1 MCFSNIRPTHN
12 AKDECLRPTNSI
24 LSIALK
30 TSLPKRFFCSALL
43 ALTSMQ
49 ASAIGIGELTLVSRL
64 GERVEAHIDV
74 QLSKGEDIDDSCLSL
89 AALKEGAVDN
99 SNAFLQTG
107 LTTRFNKT
115 TGKIEIR
122 SKRPLNEPAA
132 EFSLNIQCKASV
144 SSHTKV
150 FAVLPEFAATTA
162 PVAAVAPKRIEAPA
176 PAVVAPKPAPS
187 LTEPPQIQDEK
198 PLAVEPSPSVPAKSK
213 KAVAAAAT
221 PQNQAK
227 SEFKLRL
234 SGAQLDISRV
244 GTLSANDRE
253 VISAQRKM
261 LDEDDQTAHLLAM
274 QYQMKA
280 MSEEIQTIRQKL
292 ASLEAAKV
300 EAKKAEPLVSSEIW
314 QLILKLLAGLAAL
327 GLTVFGVRHYQAMK
341 TRAPKLDQVA
351 ATEDTAIPP
360 TPVGEPSLGIVH
372 PSGSRQLQA
381 LQALQD
387 ELDMPISSS
396 NTDTA
401 NKEEQTVLEEAE
413 LYAVYGHPDKAIRIL
428 QEFLEQFPKSENAWM
443 LLLSIYSST
452 AQADEFERTSRKFL
466 SHNKNSPQWKIIQAL
481 GRTLDNDNELYQ
493 EEDTERGALWL
504 PSNST
509 KQRPIGD
516 ILIDLGYLSAQ
527 DMANCLGEFDPK
539 QHGRFGNYLL
549 TRRMINHSQLNEAL
563 LKQQS
568 EDGTEMAADE
578 AADWL
583 AEDTTPNE
591 VATAEEVEH
600 PTSDAHEH
608 VQDKAFPIDFVID
621 DKQRFTDEAVAAE
634 ESTAEEVTPPTVED
648 KAQPLAFHIDFD
660 LPSSDKPK
668 DN

>member
-1 MCFSNIRPTHN
+1 
-12 AKDECLRPTNSI
+12 
-24 LSIALK
+24 
-30 TSLPKRFFCSALL
+30 
-43 ALTSMQ
+43 MQ
-49 ASAIGIGELTLVSRL
+49 ASAVGIGELSLVSRI
-64 GERVEAHIDV
+64 GERVEAYVGV
-74 QLSKGEDIDDSCLSL
+74 QLGKGENIDDSCLSL
-89 AALKEGAVDN
+89 AAVKEGAVDS
-99 SNAFLQTG
+99 SNALLQTG
-107 LTTRFNKT
+107 LSARFNQT
-115 TGKIEIR
+115 THKIEIR
-122 SKRPLNEPAA
+122 SKRPLNEPVA
-132 EFSLNIQCKASV
+132 EFSLQIQCKDSI
-144 SSHTKV
+144 STNTKV
-150 FAVLPEFAATTA
+150 FAVLPEFGAAMP
-162 PVAAVAPKRIEAPA
+162 PV
-176 PAVVAPKPAPS
+176 AVVAPKVVAAPIPAVVVAKPAPS
-187 LTEPPQIQDEK
+187 QIDTAKMLEET
-198 PLAVEPSPSVPAKSK
+198 PLAVEPAPNAKKTSK
-213 KAVAAAAT
+213 KPAAT
-221 PQNQAK
+221 TTEKASK
-227 SEFKLRL
+227 GKTEFKLRL
-234 SGAQLDISRV
+234 SGGQLDISRV
-244 GTLSANDRE
+244 GKLSANDRE

-300 EAKKAEPLVSSEIW
+300 EAKKAEPLVSSDTW
-314 QLILKLLAGLAAL
+314 QLILKVFAGLAAI
-327 GLTVFGVRHYQAMK
+327 GLTVFGVRHYLEMK
-341 TRAPKLDQVA
+341 ARAPKPEQP
-351 ATEDTAIPP
+351 TEVEHAPQP
-360 TPVGEPSLGIVH
+360 ATPVGESTLSIVH
-372 PSGSRQLQA
+372 PTSARQYQA

-387 ELDMPISSS
+387 ELDVPISMADTDPSS
-396 NTDTA
+396 
-401 NKEEQTVLEEAE
+401 KEEQTVLEEAE

-428 QEFLEQFPKSENAWM
+428 LEFLVQLPKSENAWM
-443 LLLSIYSST
+443 LLLSIYSSN
-452 AQADEFERTSRKFL
+452 AQVAEFEKASRKFL
-466 SHNKNSPQWKIIQAL
+466 SHNKNSPHWKTIQAL
-481 GRTLDNDNELYQ
+481 GRTLDKDNELYR
-493 EEDTERGALWL
+493 EESHELGALWL
-504 PSNST
+504 PSNVT

-516 ILIDLGYLSAQ
+516 ILIELGYLSAQ

-600 PTSDAHEH
+600 HTSDAHEH

-621 DKQRFTDEAVAAE
+621 DKQRSTDEAVTAE
-634 ESTAEEVTPPTVED
+634 ESPAEEITPPTVED